1 MLIAW
6 QALNKLAN
14 AQDARFGDAF
24 LIVTPGITVRDRL
37 RVLLPNDPAD
47 YYRALDIVPHDLQ
60 PELQKAKI
68 VITNF
73 HAFLLREKTE
83 ASTSGCI
90 RFFAPTSRRH
100 SGDVMWITVPPIQPY
115 TLAVKPSTSPICV
128 KRMAPWHDDESL
140 FIVP

>member
-1 MLIAW
+1 MGMLIAW

-90 RFFAPTSRRH
+90 RFLRRRAD
-100 SGDVMWITVPPIQPY
+100 GIQ
-115 TLAVKPSTSPICV
+115 A
-128 KRMAPWHDDESL
+128 M
-140 FIVP
+140 